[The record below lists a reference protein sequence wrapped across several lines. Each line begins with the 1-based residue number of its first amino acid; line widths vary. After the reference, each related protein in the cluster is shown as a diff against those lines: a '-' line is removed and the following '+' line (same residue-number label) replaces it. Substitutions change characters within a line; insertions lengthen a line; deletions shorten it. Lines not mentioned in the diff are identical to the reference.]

1 MRADTGVVLS
11 TVQEIKELETKLKV
25 ASRDF
30 IHSRRDS
37 AAAGVASPVTCPE
50 GSLANP
56 GRSKS
61 VAIRSE

>member
-1 MRADTGVVLS
+1 MLTCADTGVS
-11 TVQEIKELETKLKV
+11 TVQEIKALWTKLKV
-25 ASRDF
+25 AIRDF
-30 IHSRRDS
+30 IPIRRDS